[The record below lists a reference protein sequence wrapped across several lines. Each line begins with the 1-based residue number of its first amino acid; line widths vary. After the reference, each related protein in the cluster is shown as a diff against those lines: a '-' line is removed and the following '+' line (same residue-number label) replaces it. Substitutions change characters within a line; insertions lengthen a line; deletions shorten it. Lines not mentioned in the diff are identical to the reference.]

1 MSRTSEEER
10 REEKCKNKP
19 KTFLIFF
26 VLCFFLLPTRG
37 KEKKSF
43 SISHKQTLSK
53 NLSFSPLLSFST
65 KKQQNNKRQFL
76 VLGGWFSLS
85 LSSLVFFFKGFEWQ
99 KGKFSF
105 CSFRP
110 SFLVFFAID
119 SSSQERE
126 RKNERGKARKR

>member
-26 VLCFFLLPTRG
+26 VLCFFFASHERQR
-37 KEKKSF
+37 KKKSF
-43 SISHKQTLSK
+43 SISRKRALPK
-53 NLSFSPLLSFST
+53 NLSLSALLSFST

-85 LSSLVFFFKGFEWQ
+85 LPSLVFF
-99 KGKFSF
+99 
-105 CSFRP
+105 
-110 SFLVFFAID
+110 
-119 SSSQERE
+119 
-126 RKNERGKARKR
+126 